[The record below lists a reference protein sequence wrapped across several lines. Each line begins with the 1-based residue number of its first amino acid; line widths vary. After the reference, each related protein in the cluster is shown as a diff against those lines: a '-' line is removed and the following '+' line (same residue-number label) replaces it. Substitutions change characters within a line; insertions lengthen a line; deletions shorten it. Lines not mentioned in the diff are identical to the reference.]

1 MPNNIAGLVR
11 GLHHISLVTADQE
24 LNRRFYT
31 EVLGLRRVKLTVN
44 QDDPFHRHLFYA
56 DEKGTTGTA
65 ITFFEWPEL
74 PRGQV
79 GLGSPHHLSYL
90 VKSVHALPEWGARL
104 RGQGVSVAGPFQR
117 DDRLSLY
124 LRDPDGVLVEITARN
139 PEGVSVAY
147 LREREDKGANGG
159 DRKKEG
165 EERGAAVHDDSG
177 GSIEGIKEGMR
188 LIRFDHASPLSS
200 DSHVTRKFLEKLVG
214 LESFSERPNHDQD
227 GTSLFEAGTADNP
240 GFLKYL
246 TSPSAR
252 TGMVGRGNIHHI
264 AVAVEEDED
273 QLRIKRSLDDAGI
286 GNSGVVDRFWFRSLY
301 FRDPDYNLLEI
312 ATKKPGYGVDEAPD
326 KLGTS
331 LVLPRWLEG
340 SRGRIEAALKETD
353 GKGHTTWPPRYEPV
367 LSPPESLSREAVGR
381 RVPA

>member
-1 MPNNIAGLVR
+1 MPQNIAGLVK

-24 LNRRFYT
+24 INKRFYT

-44 QDDPFHRHLFYA
+44 QDDPLHRHLFYA
-56 DEKGTTGTA
+56 DDKGTTGTA

-79 GLGSPHHLSYL
+79 GLGSPHHLSYM
-90 VKSVHALPEWGARL
+90 VRSVDALPRWTTRL
-104 RGQGVSVAGPFQR
+104 RRQGVGVSGPLQR
-117 DDRLSLY
+117 NDGDDNRRLSLY
-124 LRDPDGVLVEITARN
+124 LRDPDGVLVEITSRN
-139 PEGVSVAY
+139 PEGVSVGY
-147 LREREDKGANGG
+147 LRELEEKGTARE
-159 DRKKEG
+159 
-165 EERGAAVHDDSG
+165 EEREGGRGGKKRG
-177 GSIEGIKEGMR
+177 GSDEGRTDREIDDDMK

-200 DSHVTRKFLEKLVG
+200 DSHVTHKFLENLVG
-214 LESFSERPNHDQD
+214 LESFSERANPDQE
-227 GTSLFEAGTADNP
+227 GTSLLEVGTPDNP

-246 TSPSAR
+246 TSSGAR

-273 QLRIKRSLDDAGI
+273 QLRIKKSLDNAGI
-286 GNSGVVDRFWFRSLY
+286 RNSGVIDRFWFRSLY

-331 LVLPRWLEG
+331 LVLPQWLEG
-340 SRGRIEAALKETD
+340 SRGEIEAALRETD
-353 GKGHTTWPPRYEPV
+353 SKGQRSWPPIYEQVP
-367 LSPPESLSREAVGR
+367 SPPESLRAK
-381 RVPA
+381 

>member
-1 MPNNIAGLVR
+1 MSNIAGLVK

-65 ITFFEWPEL
+65 ITFFEWPDL

-90 VKSVHALPEWGARL
+90 VRSVDALPWWVTRL
-104 RGQGVSVAGPFQR
+104 RGQGVSVSGPFQR
-117 DDRLSLY
+117 EDRLSLY
-124 LRDPDGVLVEITARN
+124 LRDPDGVLVEITAKN

-147 LREREDKGANGG
+147 LRQLGEKGAKEEGEGGAAAGDHQEDGVRED
-159 DRKKEG
+159 
-165 EERGAAVHDDSG
+165 
-177 GSIEGIKEGMR
+177 MR
-188 LIRFDHASPLSS
+188 LVRFDHASPLSS
-200 DSHVTRKFLEKLVG
+200 DSQLTHKFLEKLVG
-214 LESFSERPNHDQD
+214 LESFSERANPDQE
-227 GTSLFEAGTADNP
+227 GTSLLEAGTSDNP

-246 TSPSAR
+246 TFPGAK

-264 AVAVEEDED
+264 AVAVEEDDD
-273 QLRIKRSLDDAGI
+273 QLRIQRRLDDAGI
-286 GNSGVVDRFWFRSLY
+286 QNSGVIDRFWFRSLY

-331 LVLPRWLEG
+331 LVLPQWLEG

-353 GKGHTTWPPRYEPV
+353 SRGSHRTWPPRYEPIP
-367 LSPPESLSREAVGR
+367 SPPESLRGGEPREK
-381 RVPA
+381 VPA

>member
-1 MPNNIAGLVR
+1 MTQVSGLVK
-11 GLHHISLVTADQE
+11 GLHHISLVTSDQE

-74 PRGQV
+74 PRGHV
-79 GLGSPHHLSYL
+79 GLGSPHHLSYS
-90 VKSVHALPEWGARL
+90 VKSVDSLPKWADWL
-104 RGQGVSVAGPFQR
+104 RAKGVGVAGPFPR
-117 DDRLSLY
+117 DGRLSLY

-139 PEGVSVAY
+139 QDNVSEDY
-147 LREREDKGANGG
+147 LRRL
-159 DRKKEG
+159 EG
-165 EERGAAVHDDSG
+165 EDV
-177 GSIEGIKEGMR
+177 KEVKAEMR
-188 LIRFDHASPLSS
+188 LVKFDHASPLSS
-200 DSHVTRKFLEKLVG
+200 DSNVTRKFLEKLVG
-214 LESFSERPNHDQD
+214 LESFSERANPDQE
-227 GTSLFEAGTADNP
+227 GSSLAEVGSKDNP

-246 TSPSAR
+246 TAPDAK
-252 TGMVGRGNIHHI
+252 TGMVGKGNIHHI

-273 QLRIKRSLDDAGI
+273 QLRIKRVLDEAGI
-286 GNSGVVDRFWFRSLY
+286 RNSGMIDRFWFKSLY

-312 ATKKPGYGVDEAPD
+312 ATKKPGYGVDEPPE

-340 SRGRIEAALKETD
+340 SRPKIEAALRQTD
-353 GKGHTTWPPRYEPV
+353 LQGSRVWPPKYEPV
-367 LSPPESLSREAVGR
+367 PSPPESLPGGG
-381 RVPA
+381 